1 MDVTNEFSDR
11 IRNAVGDEM
20 NEGMMK
26 FNIDEFKITLL
37 EFKKLKEEH
46 PYRRCEW
53 ATNGGLAKTCLDI
66 MNKLR
71 DALASMLGD
80 MHVEGA
86 KVLYSR
92 GAGFFPRNP
101 WLGVIFDGEAFTDG
115 VYPVITLYEDGLIV
129 ACVESIARPQ
139 GDFQRDYCF
148 SSAEIREGRKR
159 GVDPVTTHVDEHTS
173 RSARWHSFNKLDELS
188 ERWVKEA
195 FATTIDEYERFRKRK
210 TRRVSANMAAGV
222 QTPRENTDWF
232 GRETVTNILDWI
244 DRVSKDV
251 GRFAFRG
258 QGDSRWRLETGLD
271 RLFAEEFENHD
282 ANVGGQALAFESN
295 SMSEFH
301 RESARLSEYA
311 AFWGVDLLSL
321 MQHYKGKTRLLDF
334 TFSPL
339 VALFFALEQYRQSI
353 GAIKAFN
360 QYHPVGDGREDERMI
375 ENIAVWAVD
384 ISSFKLP
391 DVYDGVQAP
400 LYGAS
405 TGSPRVRNFNDF
417 CGDANKVIGLGSSL
431 SCEMGVDVI
440 VPKVNSD
447 RSSAQEGLFLM
458 PRRLGES
465 FETNLKCAIHDS
477 PSAGTMVTRYDFS
490 VSAIDDIQQY
500 LNNHRITAKQLFPG
514 IEGLAESL
522 NGKKKLFSVCDDG
535 RGSWKA

>member
-1 MDVTNEFSDR
+1 MANDFGDR

-26 FNIDEFKITLL
+26 FNIDEFKRSLL

-53 ATNGGLAKTCLDI
+53 ATNDGLAKRCLDV

-71 DALASMLGD
+71 DSLASMLGD

-115 VYPVITLYEDGLIV
+115 VYPVITLYEDGLII

-148 SSAEIREGRKR
+148 SSAEIGVGRKR

-173 RSARWHSFNKLDELS
+173 RNARWHSFNKLDELS

-195 FATTIDEYERFRKRK
+195 FATAIDEYECFRKRK
-210 TRRVSANMAAGV
+210 TRRVSANMAVGV
-222 QTPRENTDWF
+222 QTSRENTGWF

-244 DRVSKDV
+244 DRVSRDV
-251 GRFAFRG
+251 GRIVFRG
-258 QGDSRWRLETGLD
+258 QGDARWRLETGLD
-271 RLFAEEFENHD
+271 RLFAEEIENHD
-282 ANVGGQALAFESN
+282 ADIGSQELAFESN

-311 AFWGVDLLSL
+311 AFSGVDLLSL

-339 VALFFALEQYRQSI
+339 VALFFALEQYRQST
-353 GAIKAFN
+353 GAIKTFN
-360 QYHPVGDGREDERMI
+360 QYHPVGDGWEDERKI
-375 ENIAVWAVD
+375 EDIAVWAVD

-391 DVYDGVQAP
+391 DVCDGVQVP

-405 TGSPRVRNFNDF
+405 IGSPRIRNFNDF
-417 CGDANKVIGLGSSL
+417 RADANEVIGSGSS
-431 SCEMGVDVI
+431 SCGIDVI
-440 VPKVNSD
+440 VPKVNND

-477 PSAGTMVTRYDFS
+477 PSVGTVVTRYDFP
-490 VSAIDDIQQY
+490 VSAIDGIQQY

-522 NGKKKLFSVCDDG
+522 NWKKKLFSVCDDG
-535 RGSWKA
+535 RASWKA